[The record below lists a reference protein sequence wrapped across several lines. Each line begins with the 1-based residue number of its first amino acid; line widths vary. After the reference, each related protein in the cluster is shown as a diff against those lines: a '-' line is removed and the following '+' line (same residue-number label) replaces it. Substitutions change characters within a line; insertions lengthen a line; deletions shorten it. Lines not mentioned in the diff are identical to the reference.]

1 MKPRRGDKRLN
12 NVITP
17 LLQAA
22 GIVKGQQNQ
31 SSSGDSLFQS
41 LFQQVSTDKN
51 TELSLNKDSKSNQD
65 LDLQDKQD
73 IQVILQ
79 AFFDKLPDNGS
90 MQLKEQPANAW
101 ELMEQVLGEDKLTA
115 YLPDQI
121 KVKAETILKDIKA
134 DHNNLSVEG
143 LLEKLQGLQSYL
155 MNTDNIHYV
164 SKNAAQEKAASSH
177 VFSSEFMGNRPANTA
192 VSLQKTTVGQAAPV
206 KETESNAAWLKLQG
220 RTSISESHGTQTLV
234 KKNTPTDQLTVKQQ
248 PSNASASMQH
258 AVGKQ
263 TVTETAKAI
272 QSIVESS
279 NRAGKSSLGNVVNQQ
294 QEESIPLDSKQVSN
308 FQMSKQEQLVFHLKQ
323 ADQVPQQAGKEL
335 VEKIEQAVKF
345 SGILSDR
352 NGLKELS
359 IQLRPGNLGDL
370 QVKLHRENGEITV
383 QIIAASKQAKDM
395 LDSNISSLKHMFSP
409 HQVSI
414 LERVDQPDG
423 SQAERNTDQSFQDN
437 ADEERK
443 EKQQEQRNNLA
454 RENTDF
460 AFADILSEQKEIRI

>member
-1 MKPRRGDKRLN
+1 LN

-17 LLQAA
+17 LLPAA
-22 GIVKGQQNQ
+22 RIVKAQQNH
-31 SSSGDSLFQS
+31 SSSENSLFQS
-41 LFQQVSTDKN
+41 LFQQVNTGKN
-51 TELSLNKDSKSNQD
+51 TELSANKDSKSNQV

-79 AFFDKLPDNGS
+79 AFFDKLPDNETVE
-90 MQLKEQPANAW
+90 LKEQPANAW

-121 KVKAETILKDIKA
+121 KVKAEAILKDIKA
-134 DHNNLSVEG
+134 EQNDISVEG
-143 LLEKLQGLQSYL
+143 LLEKLQGLQTYL
-155 MNTDNIHYV
+155 MHTDSNHYMSKDV
-164 SKNAAQEKAASSH
+164 SQEKAASSH
-177 VFSSEFMGNRPANTA
+177 VFFSKFTENRPANTAA
-192 VSLQKTTVGQAAPV
+192 VSLQKTTIEQAAPV
-206 KETESNAAWLKLQG
+206 KETESNAALLKLQG
-220 RTSISESHGTQTLV
+220 RTPISDSHGTQELV

-248 PSNASASMQH
+248 PSNTSAAMQY
-258 AVGKQ
+258 AVSKQ

-279 NRAGKSSLGNVVNQQ
+279 NKSGNTLLNNAANQQ
-294 QEESIPLDSKQVSN
+294 QEESAPIDSKQVSS

-335 VEKIEQAVKF
+335 VEKLEQAVKF

-414 LERVDQPDG
+414 LERVDQTHGAP
-423 SQAERNTDQSFQDN
+423 AERNTDQSFQDN

-443 EKQQEQRNNLA
+443 EKQQEQQSNSV
-454 RENTDF
+454 RENTEF